1 MLAMFSLLSLPR
13 ASWKI
18 RLIFVLLSVTIIGLL
33 VQQWPHRHD
42 ELAIARWVAWF
53 SIFSVVFNLP
63 RMLVVVLFGRLPKL
77 YASMPGRW
85 NKTLP
90 QIHADI
96 AREQQEQRKRS
107 REF

>member
-1 MLAMFSLLSLPR
+1 MFDLLSLPR

-18 RLIFVLLSVTIIGLL
+18 RLAFVLLSAMVTG
-33 VQQWPHRHD
+33 VMAQQWPHCHD
-42 ELAIARWVAWF
+42 DLAIARWIARFFIV
-53 SIFSVVFNLP
+53 SGVFHLP
-63 RMLVVVLFGRLPKL
+63 RMLVVVAFGRLPKI
-77 YASMPGRW
+77 YAQMSGCL

-96 AREQQEQRKRS
+96 ARERQEPRGRS